1 LIKHIVFWGLC
12 AILVF
17 VPLPIGSVEEWAVFV
32 FEAATLGL
40 FLLYLGGN
48 MAANRRLG
56 QRGSVRPAPQTG
68 RLSDEAPDW
77 DRARDWGHGGIHDAG
92 MGAEG
97 VPPRIPLAIK
107 VLLAV
112 FLVVSLL
119 QVVPLPAVIVKLISP
134 RAHDIFLGLSRD
146 GITAPSAW
154 QTLSLAPS
162 ATLAELVLILCYG
175 VFGFLVLRSVRSR
188 RQVEIFVLVILASA
202 LFQAFYGMAEMFSG
216 HEMIFGRVKRFGSG
230 SVTGTY
236 VNRNHFAG
244 FLEMVFPLSLGY
256 LLVKARYFAMEKG
269 LSLRRRILWFSQE
282 SLQWTL
288 LLGLVPVF
296 IGVGLVFSKS
306 RSGILILV
314 VTVVLAAAATAS
326 WREFSEGNGE
336 REGEWPGG
344 EGERGRGGGQGSRR
358 RFGRIIRL
366 VFTVVLAA
374 AVWLGVGPIIE
385 RFSEVDISH
394 EARRLFYEN
403 TVRMIGDFPLAGAGK
418 GTYVNAYAMYETV
431 DDRLR
436 LSFAHNDY
444 LEFAAENG
452 VLAGGALALAGIGLA
467 VWLAAMWRRRRSG
480 FAKGIGLGAL
490 LGITAILIHGFTD
503 FNLQIPANAVY
514 FTALAMLGV
523 IVVGSPKKGDT
534 SKESQE
540 GGHVP
545 GVHVPEDVAED
556 SLGEYVVED
565 DHEDLGE
572 WRMSTARTEQEGGHV
587 PEVRR
592 GADSEERPSEV
603 RRSGSEPRFWEISK
617 TSLKKKRDIHNTFIS
632 PFQLLFAGLL
642 AVVLFIPAYHDFL
655 GFRYLGE
662 YHRVRGEARSVE
674 SAFPALE
681 ARLEQAASSS
691 PRAVF
696 RVELARLYT
705 EMARVANDSGREEDR
720 ESLCDKAVASY
731 DKAIAANPIDAFT
744 HYETGMV
751 YLLYNFPLMTYADRA
766 KAYFRKAVELKPAD
780 EFINLNVIFLYFS
793 WWPALEDA
801 EKAYAAGLF
810 RAMTGRDPGFAA
822 KLEARWK
829 QSKQSVDALAAILAE
844 IQ

>member
-1 LIKHIVFWGLC
+1 MTPSFSLGYKLIQHIVFWGLC
-12 AILVF
+12 AVLVF

-32 FEAATLGL
+32 FEAATIGL
-40 FLLYLGGN
+40 FLVHLGGE
-48 MAANRRLG
+48 MVSRRGRRVAIEDGEPLFPAADEPLPSAPARL
-56 QRGSVRPAPQTG
+56 
-68 RLSDEAPDW
+68 
-77 DRARDWGHGGIHDAG
+77 
-92 MGAEG
+92 
-97 VPPRIPLAIK
+97 PLFFK

-112 FLVVSLL
+112 FLLVSFL
-119 QVVPLPAVIVKLISP
+119 QVVPLPAGVVKLISP
-134 RAHDIFLGLSRD
+134 HTHDIFLGLSRD

-154 QTLSLAPS
+154 LTLSLAPS

-175 VFGFLVLRSVRSR
+175 IFGFLVLRTVRSR
-188 RQVEIFVLVILASA
+188 RQIEIFVLVIVASG
-202 LFQAFYGMAEMFSG
+202 LFQALYGMSEMFSG
-216 HEMIFGRVKRFGSG
+216 HEMIFGRVKRFGTG

-314 VTVVLAAAATAS
+314 VTIVVAMAAAAS
-326 WREFSEGNGE
+326 WREFSEGDG
-336 REGEWPGG
+336 EGEWPG
-344 EGERGRGGGQGSRR
+344 RGPGSRR
-358 RFGRIIRL
+358 GFGRIVRL
-366 VFTVVLAA
+366 VSTVVLAA
-374 AVWLGVGPIIE
+374 AVWLGVGPVIE
-385 RFSEVDISH
+385 RFSEVDISY
-394 EARRLFYEN
+394 EARRIFYKN
-403 TVRMIGDFPLAGAGK
+403 TLEMIGDFPLAGTGK
-418 GTYVNAYAMYETV
+418 GTYVNAYPMYEAV

-452 VLAGGALALAGIGLA
+452 VVAGGALALAGIGLA

-480 FAKGIGLGAL
+480 FAKGIGLGAM
-490 LGITAILIHGFTD
+490 LGVAAILIHGFTD

-523 IVVGSPKKGDT
+523 IVLGSQKKGDT
-534 SKESQE
+534 SKENQE
-540 GGHVP
+540 RGHVP
-545 GVHVPEDVAED
+545 GVHVPKGVPDNV
-556 SLGEYVVED
+556 LGEYGVD
-565 DHEDLGE
+565 DTHEDRGQG
-572 WRMSTARTEQEGGHV
+572 RMSATRAAGARRL
-587 PEVRR
+587 RR
-592 GADSEERPSEV
+592 PCGV
-603 RRSGSEPRFWEISK
+603 IRRTGPPAIAAVLS
-617 TSLKKKRDIHNTFIS
+617 
-632 PFQLLFAGLL
+632 
-642 AVVLFIPAYHDFL
+642 VVLFVPAVRDFR
-655 GFRYLGE
+655 GFGYLGE
-662 YHRVRGEARSVE
+662 YRRARGEARSVE
-674 SAFPALE
+674 SAFPGLE
-681 ARLEQAASSS
+681 TRLDKAVSSS

-705 EMARVANDSGREEDR
+705 EMARVANDSKRDEDR
-720 ESLCDKAVASY
+720 EVFCDKAVAAY

-744 HYETGMV
+744 HYEIGTV

-766 KAYFRKAVELKPAD
+766 KAYFRKALELKPAD

-801 EKAYAAGLF
+801 EKTYAAGLF
-810 RAMTGRDPGFAA
+810 RAMTVRDPGFPA
-822 KLEARWK
+822 KLETRWK
-829 QSKQSVDALAAILAE
+829 QSYQTVDGLSAILAE

>member
-1 LIKHIVFWGLC
+1 LIRHIVFWGLC
-12 AILVF
+12 AVLIF

-32 FEAATLGL
+32 FEAATIGL
-40 FLLYLGGN
+40 FLVYLGGE
-48 MAANRRLG
+48 MASRRRRCVAIENGEPLFPAAADAMPTAPARLPLFFKAFLG
-56 QRGSVRPAPQTG
+56 
-68 RLSDEAPDW
+68 
-77 DRARDWGHGGIHDAG
+77 
-92 MGAEG
+92 
-97 VPPRIPLAIK
+97 
-107 VLLAV
+107 V
-112 FLVVSLL
+112 FLLVSFL
-119 QVVPLPAVIVKLISP
+119 QVVPLPVAVVKIISP

-154 QTLSLAPS
+154 LTLSLAPS

-175 VFGFLVLRSVRSR
+175 IFGYLVLHAVRSR

-202 LFQAFYGMAEMFSG
+202 LFQALYGMAEMFSG
-216 HEMIFGRVKRFGSG
+216 HEMIFGRVKRYGEG
-230 SVTGTY
+230 AVTGTY

-244 FLEMVFPLSLGY
+244 LLEMAFPLSLGY

-296 IGVGLVFSKS
+296 IGVGLIFSKS

-326 WREFSEGNGE
+326 WREFSEGDGG
-336 REGEWPGG
+336 RVGEWPGG
-344 EGERGRGGGQGSRR
+344 EGEREPGRNSGRGSRR
-358 RFGRIIRL
+358 RIGRIVRL

-403 TVRMIGDFPLAGAGK
+403 TVRLIGDFPLAGAGK

-431 DDRLR
+431 DDRLK

-452 VLAGGALALAGIGLA
+452 VIAGGALALAGIGLV

-480 FAKGIGLGAL
+480 FAKGIGLGAM
-490 LGITAILIHGFTD
+490 LGVTAILIHGFTD

-523 IVVGSPKKGDT
+523 IVVGSPKKGDREQ
-534 SKESQE
+534 KP
-540 GGHVP
+540 GHALGRGAGLYP
-545 GVHVPEDVAED
+545 GVYVEEGAPEDAFGEYSVED
-556 SLGEYVVED
+556 ARAGGGRDPWRALAHARRIGWFGRLRRGRLGPPAAALAALVLFVPAWHDFRGFHHLGEY
-565 DHEDLGE
+565 
-572 WRMSTARTEQEGGHV
+572 RRARGQ
-587 PEVRR
+587 
-592 GADSEERPSEV
+592 
-603 RRSGSEPRFWEISK
+603 
-617 TSLKKKRDIHNTFIS
+617 
-632 PFQLLFAGLL
+632 
-642 AVVLFIPAYHDFL
+642 
-655 GFRYLGE
+655 
-662 YHRVRGEARSVE
+662 ARSVE

-681 ARLEQAASSS
+681 ARLEKAASSS

-744 HYETGMV
+744 HYETGTV

-801 EKAYAAGLF
+801 EKTYSAGLF
-810 RAMTGRDPGFAA
+810 RAVTLRDPGFAA
-822 KLEARWK
+822 RLEARWK
-829 QSKQSVDALAAILAE
+829 QSHQAVDALRAILAE